1 MNRDKNM
8 KRIRGK
14 PKDEREDRAWERD
27 SRQKKAEVAAKAK
40 AAVSAKKP
48 KAKKS
53 KAGSAK
59 KKSVAVRPLPPEA
72 SGRTWRAG
80 GF

>member
-8 KRIRGK
+8 KRTRGK
-14 PKDEREDRAWERD
+14 PKDDREDRARLRA
-27 SRQKKAEVAAKAK
+27 SRQKKAEVVAKAK
-40 AAVSAKKP
+40 AAVPAKKP
-48 KAKKS
+48 KTV
-53 KAGSAK
+53 SAK
-59 KKSVAVRPLPPEA
+59 KTPVAVRPWPPEA

>member
-1 MNRDKNM
+1 MSTGKRTRGQPKN
-8 KRIRGK
+8 
-14 PKDEREDRAWERD
+14 DREDRAWGRD
-27 SRQKKAEVAAKAK
+27 SRQKQAEVAAKAK
-40 AAVSAKKP
+40 EAVPAKKP
-48 KAKKS
+48 KAKKP

-59 KKSVAVRPLPPEA
+59 KTSVAVRPWPPEA

>member
-1 MNRDKNM
+1 MNRGKNM
-8 KRIRGK
+8 KRTRGL
-14 PKDEREDRAWERD
+14 PKDAREERRD

-40 AAVSAKKP
+40 EAAPAKKP
-48 KAKKS
+48 KAKQS

-59 KKSVAVRPLPPEA
+59 KTSVAVRPLPPEA

>member
-8 KRIRGK
+8 KRTRGK
-14 PKDEREDRAWERD
+14 PKDEREERRD

-40 AAVSAKKP
+40 EAVPAKKP
-48 KAKKS
+48 KAKQS

-59 KKSVAVRPLPPEA
+59 KTSVAVRPWPPEA

>member
-1 MNRDKNM
+1 M
-8 KRIRGK
+8 KRTRGK
-14 PKDEREDRAWERD
+14 PKDEREERRD
-27 SRQKKAEVAAKAK
+27 SRQKKAEVVAKAK
-40 AAVSAKKP
+40 AAVPAKKP

-59 KKSVAVRPLPPEA
+59 KTSVAVRPLPPEA

>member
-8 KRIRGK
+8 KRTRGQ
-14 PKDEREDRAWERD
+14 PKDAREERRD

-40 AAVSAKKP
+40 EAVPTKKP
-48 KAKKS
+48 KAKQS

-59 KKSVAVRPLPPEA
+59 KTSVAVRPWPPEA

>member
-8 KRIRGK
+8 KRTRGK
-14 PKDEREDRAWERD
+14 PKDEREERRD

-40 AAVSAKKP
+40 EAAPAKKP
-48 KAKKS
+48 KAKQS

-59 KKSVAVRPLPPEA
+59 KTSVAVRPLPPEA